1 MYNSNTSNL
10 VYTCIE
16 RWSHYMA
23 SRFEQS
29 RRFLAVWSFQK
40 QYHQSVPAGWAFM
53 VVELPEGSNSNTYR
67 PVFTYLWVL
76 SQFCSSLIVFL
87 IFNLQ

>member
-1 MYNSNTSNL
+1 M
-10 VYTCIE
+10 YTCIE

-67 PVFTYLWVL
+67 PVFALLQTHLGIVSSNHLVL
-76 SQFCSSLIVFL
+76 KEF
-87 IFNLQ
+87 